1 MHQFLKKIST
11 LAVLAMSAGQLSAYS
26 FYVHQNFPEE
36 SVLYME
42 FQGTNQQRWA
52 ADYLKAKAG
61 GRYTGTCVILGRG
74 RCG

>member
-1 MHQFLKKIST
+1 MRSFLKSLTIIA
-11 LAVLAMSAGQLSAYS
+11 LCLAGQLWAYS
-26 FYVHQNFPEE
+26 FTVHQNMPED

-61 GRYTGTCVILGRG
+61 GRYTGS
-74 RCG
+74 